1 MTDMRTRFARVP
13 MWARVVIGVVLAVVV
28 ANLAARALDQSVGG
42 SAPGGAPASSYAT
55 ASNGLAAYAE
65 LLARAGHP
73 VTRHRGALADGDVP
87 TTSTLMILDPDF
99 LTPNDA
105 GVALQFVVNGGRLV
119 IGGNDPNRYLRM
131 LRDRPPTWSATV
143 GTSEYTDTTA
153 PFEDIREVTTNA
165 NGAWTKMGTSLPL
178 VGTTTDALLT
188 QEQVGQGQMLFIADV
203 SPLSNE
209 LLATS
214 DNAGFGVLLAG
225 DDGRPV
231 VFDEGVHGYGQ
242 SRGIAAIPTR
252 WKYAL
257 GVLALAA
264 LVLLWAR
271 ARRLGPPEDAARE
284 LPPPRREYV
293 DALAATLQRTG
304 EPARAIDPVRATIRR
319 EVAARAGLPAD
330 ASDADFVRAATSV
343 GLDEH
348 DAQVV
353 VRGTTND
360 DEVVAVGRALA
371 RLERWDN
378 GRDE

>member
-1 MTDMRTRFARVP
+1 MSDWRTRIARVP
-13 MWARVVIGVVLAVVV
+13 MWTRVVVGIVVAVVV

-42 SAPGGAPASSYAT
+42 SAPGGAPSSSYAT
-55 ASNGLAAYAE
+55 AGNGLAAYAE

-73 VTRHRGALADGDVP
+73 VSRHRGALADGDVP
-87 TTSTLMILDPDF
+87 TTSTLMILDPDV

-105 GVALQFVVNGGRLV
+105 GVALTFVVNGGRLV

-131 LRDRPPTWSATV
+131 LRDRPPTWSATG
-143 GTSEYTDTTA
+143 GTGEYSDTAA
-153 PFEDIREVTTNA
+153 PFQAIREVTTNT
-165 NGAWTKMGTSLPL
+165 NNAWIKMGTSSPL

-188 QEQVGQGQMLFIADV
+188 HEQVGQGEMLFIADV
-203 SPLSNE
+203 SPLSND

-242 SRGIAAIPTR
+242 SRGISAIPTR

-264 LVLLWAR
+264 LILLWAR

-284 LPPPRREYV
+284 LAPPRREYV

-304 EPARAIDPVRATIRR
+304 EPSRALDPVRATIRR
-319 EVAARAGLPAD
+319 EVASRAGLDAD
-330 ASDADFVRAATSV
+330 ATDADFMRAATSI
-343 GLDEH
+343 GLDEQ
-348 DAQVV
+348 DAQIV
-353 VRGTTND
+353 VRGASSD
-360 DEVVAVGRALA
+360 EEVVVVGRALA
-371 RLERWDN
+371 RLERWEN

>member
-1 MTDMRTRFARVP
+1 
-13 MWARVVIGVVLAVVV
+13 MWARVVGGIVLAIVV

-55 ASNGLAAYAE
+55 AGNGLAAYAE
-65 LLARAGHP
+65 LLTRAGHP
-73 VTRHRGALADGDVP
+73 VSRHRGALADGDVP
-87 TTSTLMILDPDF
+87 TTSTLMILDPDV

-131 LRDRPPTWSATV
+131 LRDRPPTWSASGST
-143 GTSEYTDTTA
+143 GEYTETA
-153 PFEDIREVTTNA
+153 PPFQAIRHVTTNA
-165 NGAWTKMGTSLPL
+165 NGSWVKMGSSSPL
-178 VGTTTDALLT
+178 VGTDTDALLT
-188 QEQVGQGQMLFIADV
+188 HEQVGQGEMSFIADV
-203 SPLSNE
+203 SPLTND

-214 DNAGFGVLLAG
+214 DNAGFGVVLAG

-264 LVLLWAR
+264 LILLWAR
-271 ARRLGPPEDAARE
+271 GRRLGPPEDAARE
-284 LPPPRREYV
+284 LAPPRREYV
-293 DALAATLQRTG
+293 DALAITLQRTG
-304 EPARAIDPVRATIRR
+304 EPARALEPVRATIRR
-319 EVAARAGLPAD
+319 EVASRAGLPVD
-330 ASDADFVRAATSV
+330 ATDADFVRAATAI

-353 VRGTTND
+353 VRGATND
-360 DEVVAVGRALA
+360 DEVLAIGRALA
-371 RLERWDN
+371 RLEHWDT